1 MNLSKNEK
9 AMTIIAGVIMGVIG
23 ASLVLF
29 GNPKNMGFCIACF
42 LRDTAGGVGL
52 HRAEVVQ
59 YIRPEIIGLIFG
71 SLFAALATKE
81 FSPRGGSAPMTRF
94 VLGFFAMIGALMF
107 LGCPFRMI
115 LRIAG
120 GDLNAM
126 KARIDAGIRGT
137 RAVCR
142 VGAETNLRL
151 LNVKKPVIAWI
162 EGAITGAGIS
172 LALSCDFQIISETS
186 KCAFSFVNIGF
197 VPDSGAAC
205 LVTRAVGTT
214 RAKDLFMSGRF
225 FSGKDAA
232 DWGLFTEAVPAEEL
246 EERVMKYVKK
256 YSSGPSVA
264 YAGIKTVINRAQ
276 FAAYADAMQA
286 EIDAQG
292 ECELTEDFPEAVTA
306 FLEKRRPQ
314 FKGK

>member
-1 MNLSKNEK
+1 M
-9 AMTIIAGVIMGVIG
+9 
-23 ASLVLF
+23 
-29 GNPKNMGFCIACF
+29 
-42 LRDTAGGVGL
+42 
-52 HRAEVVQ
+52 
-59 YIRPEIIGLIFG
+59 
-71 SLFAALATKE
+71 
-81 FSPRGGSAPMTRF
+81 
-94 VLGFFAMIGALMF
+94 
-107 LGCPFRMI
+107 
-115 LRIAG
+115 
-120 GDLNAM
+120 
-126 KARIDAGIRGT
+126 
-137 RAVCR
+137 
-142 VGAETNLRL
+142 
-151 LNVKKPVIAWI
+151 
-162 EGAITGAGIS
+162 
-172 LALSCDFQIISETS
+172 
-186 KCAFSFVNIGF
+186 
-197 VPDSGAAC
+197 PDSGAAC

>member
-1 MNLSKNEK
+1 MEFRNVKFEK
-9 AMTIIAGVIMGVIG
+9 RDSVGYITLNNPEKRNPINIDTHRELRECFDLCDYDDEIRAVVIRG
-23 ASLVLF
+23 
-29 GNPKNMGFCIACF
+29 
-42 LRDTAGGVGL
+42 AGG
-52 HRAEVVQ
+52 
-59 YIRPEIIGLIFG
+59 
-71 SLFAALATKE
+71 T
-81 FSPRGGSAPMTRF
+81 FS
-94 VLGFFAMIGALMF
+94 
-107 LGCPFRMI
+107 
-115 LRIAG
+115 AG